1 MKWLRRMLA
10 VLRPPRNRERE
21 RAEARVLREADRVI
35 ADYRRMDG
43 AIRIVVEP
51 KR

>member
-1 MKWLRRMLA
+1 LA
-10 VLRPPRNRERE
+10 AIFRPPRNPARE
-21 RAEARVLREADRVI
+21 RAEAHVLREADRVI

-43 AIRIVVEP
+43 AIRIIVEP